1 MDKIYLDQKG
11 YDNYIKELED
21 IREKIQKNSSDIS
34 EFASDDA
41 YGDGWHDNFA
51 YEQAVQK
58 ENALLYQYH
67 QKLEGL
73 NKIEI
78 IESCKNLD
86 SVEIGSVVEIQFEG
100 EYDTEIYTLTGNT
113 TSSMDDDKMSI
124 TINSPLGRSIFK
136 KKKMDSFQYEI
147 DSNQIRGKIINIR

>member
-11 YDNYIKELED
+11 YDSYIKELEA
-21 IREKIQKNSSDIS
+21 IREKIKKNSSDIS

-73 NKIEI
+73 NRIEI
-78 IESCKNLD
+78 IESCRNLD
-86 SVEIGSVVEIQFEG
+86 SVDIGSVVEIQFEG
-100 EYDTEIYTLTGNT
+100 ECDTEIYTLTGNT
-113 TSSMDDDKMSI
+113 TSSMDDDEMSI

-147 DSNQIRGKIINIR
+147 DSNQISGKIIDIR

>member
-78 IESCKNLD
+78 IESCKND
-86 SVEIGSVVEIQFEG
+86 DIVEIGSVVELQFDG
-100 EYDTEIYTLTGNT
+100 EIDTEIYTLTGNT
-113 TSSMDDDKMSI
+113 TSSMDDDGMSI

-136 KKKMDSFQYEI
+136 KKKMDIFQYEI

>member
-113 TSSMDDDKMSI
+113 TSSMDDDEMSI

>member
-1 MDKIYLDQKG
+1 MDKIYLDQNG
-11 YDNYIKELED
+11 YDSYIKELEA
-21 IREKIQKNSSDIS
+21 IREKIKKNSSDIS

-78 IESCKNLD
+78 IESCKNND
-86 SVEIGSVVEIQFEG
+86 SVEIGSVVELQFDG
-100 EYDTEIYTLTGNT
+100 ETDTEIYTLTGNT
-113 TSSMDDDKMSI
+113 TSSIDNEGMSI

-136 KKKMDSFQYEI
+136 KKKMDNFQYEI
-147 DSNQIRGKIINIR
+147 DFNQISGKIIDIR

>member
-21 IREKIQKNSSDIS
+21 IREKIKKSSSDIS

-51 YEQAVQK
+51 YEQTVQK

-78 IESCKNLD
+78 IESCRNLD

-113 TSSMDDDKMSI
+113 TSSMDDDRMSI

>member
-21 IREKIQKNSSDIS
+21 IREKIQKNSSNIS

-113 TSSMDDDKMSI
+113 TSSMDDDEMSI